1 MEVEETAEGRKA
13 ARERRKALMEKG
25 VTEWTVAELIET
37 LTERYEPTEVPPC
50 RVCGA
55 ELSIG
60 SMGGGEPTRWACS
73 GREED
78 PDRPGY
84 LRWMKGRTPADD
96 HYDKSQFVD
105 RRQGGDELVMEA
117 VRRLSGAARP

>member
-1 MEVEETAEGRKA
+1 MEAMETAEERQA
-13 ARERRKALMEKG
+13 ARQRRKALMEKD
-25 VTEWTVAELIET
+25 VSEWTTAELIEL
-37 LTERYEPTEVPPC
+37 LTERYKPTEVPPC
-50 RVCGA
+50 RVCGG

-60 SMGGGEPTRWACS
+60 CIGGGEPTRWACS
-73 GREED
+73 GQEED

-96 HYDKSQFVD
+96 HYDKSVFVD

-117 VRRLSGAARP
+117 VRRLSAATPL